1 MATVKIDGLA
11 EAIAKELHEYSEE
24 VTEEVKESVKA
35 AAKACVATL
44 RQTSPKSTG
53 DYAKGWAARTAY
65 EGPDDIRMQV
75 HNRTDY
81 QLTHLLE
88 DGHESCSTGL
98 HSGGMKYFCRERHFH
113 GSNNEPGWD
122 KLRIRECFWQQ
133 KCRAKRFLLPART
146 NFLYCVC
153 HQAVR
158 PVSGKNH

>member
-24 VTEEVKESVKA
+24 VTEEVKESVKD

-53 DYAKGWAARTAY
+53 DYAKGWAASTAY

-88 DGHESCSTGL
+88 DGHAKVN
-98 HSGGMKYFCRERHFH
+98 GGRVEGQPHIQPAADAAAQILEK
-113 GSNNEPGWD
+113 D
-122 KLRIRECFWQQ
+122 VKIRIG
-133 KCRAKRFLLPART
+133 
-146 NFLYCVC
+146 
-153 HQAVR
+153 H
-158 PVSGKNH
+158 